1 MPLRFFQALRAGG
14 LKPSVQEYLALL
26 GALQAQVIAPDLTEF
41 HSLARLCLIKDE
53 AQFDRFDQIFSA
65 YMEGLERVWLDP
77 QQVPAEWLQ
86 RQAERIFSAE
96 ERAAID
102 AAMKENNF
110 DELIKKLAE
119 RLREQSKRHEGGNR
133 QIGTL
138 GSSSFGNGGYNPLGV
153 RIGGHGQQGRAT
165 KVWEQRIYRDYSDDA
180 LIGVR
185 ESKLALRKLR
195 KFARDGANLEL
206 DLDDTIRSTARNA
219 GWLDVRMQRE
229 RHNAIKVMLLLDVG
243 GSMDEYTQRVSNLFS
258 AAKSE
263 FKHLEHYY
271 FHNCLYERVW
281 KDNARR
287 KQSEV
292 PTAELLHR
300 LDASWKVIFVGDASM
315 SPYELLSPGGSVE
328 HWNQEA
334 GEAWLKRTLQA
345 FPRCV
350 WINPTDGKHWH
361 YTPSIQLINELF
373 QSRMFPLTLNGLD
386 GAIAS
391 LLGKKTVRAELN

>member
-14 LKPSVQEYLALL
+14 LKPSVQEYLSLL
-26 GALQAQVIAPDLTEF
+26 GALKAQIIAPDLTEF
-41 HSLARLCLIKDE
+41 HALARLCLIKDE

-65 YMEGLERVWLDP
+65 YLAGLEHVWLDP
-77 QQVPAEWLQ
+77 QKLPPEWLQ

-102 AAMKENNF
+102 AAMKENSF
-110 DELIKKLAE
+110 DELMKKLAE

-138 GSSSFGNGGYNPLGV
+138 GSSPFGNGGYNPLGV
-153 RIGGHGQQGRAT
+153 RIGGQGQQGRAT
-165 KVWEQRIYRDYSDDA
+165 KVWEQRVYRDYSDDA

-243 GSMDEYTQRVSNLFS
+243 GSMDEYSQRVSNLFS

-287 KQSEV
+287 KQSEL
-292 PTAELLHR
+292 PTSELLHR

-328 HWNQEA
+328 HWNQDA
-334 GEAWLKRTLQA
+334 GEVWLKRTLQT

-350 WINPTDGKHWH
+350 WINPTDSNHWH

-391 LLGKKTVRAELN
+391 LLGKMTVRGDMH